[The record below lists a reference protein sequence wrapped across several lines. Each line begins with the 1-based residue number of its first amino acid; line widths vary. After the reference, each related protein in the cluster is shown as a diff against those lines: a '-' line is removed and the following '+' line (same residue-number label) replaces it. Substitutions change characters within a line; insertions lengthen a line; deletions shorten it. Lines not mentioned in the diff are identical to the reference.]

1 MLEGFTLLSC
11 NVVHELTNVD
21 NLNLLTIQKSFKNVD
36 GNKFTSTRIIK
47 QLVQGV

>member
-21 NLNLLTIQKSFKNVD
+21 NLNLLTIQKALKMLMETNSH
-36 GNKFTSTRIIK
+36 
-47 QLVQGV
+47 QQE